1 MFMLTDKA
9 TIKASAT
16 VSAATGN
23 VSQPVEKSSVVTR
36 RTHVTND
43 YASKKSTAAS
53 DLESMSV
60 DDMHHYIVYGPCTS
74 YSCKHA
80 AE

>member
-1 MFMLTDKA
+1 MLTDKA

-16 VSAATGN
+16 VSAPTGN

-60 DDMHHYIVYGPCTS
+60 DDMHHYIIYGPCTS